1 MTPEQL
7 RQLIAAGESW
17 DVDFKGEERQ
27 HLSGQELV
35 ETVICVAN
43 RRGGEPGW
51 LLVGVEDDGRI
62 TGRSRDTSP
71 ASLTFCECRRSS
83 PAGRALPQ
91 SGRAS
96 AAESTLTDA
105 PANDAR
111 SSAAHSEV
119 GCPSTGS
126 AREPGG
132 GRSARSPRR
141 AQGASTISEPQ
152 PIVAWVRKPPTCV
165 SGGSSPSSR
174 SRTCLNRL
182 LEARQTHSRGPTLFA
197 QWSTSIRLWVV

>member
-17 DVDFKGEERQ
+17 DADFKGEERQ

-43 RRGGEPGW
+43 RRDGEPGW
-51 LLVGVEDDGRI
+51 LLVGAEDDGRI

-71 ASLTFCECRRSS
+71 APPTFCECRRSS
-83 PAGRALPQ
+83 PAGRALPR
-91 SGRAS
+91 SGQAP
-96 AAESTLTDA
+96 AAESTLTGA
-105 PANDAR
+105 LANDAR

-132 GRSARSPRR
+132 GRSARSARR

-152 PIVAWVRKPPTCV
+152 SIVAWVRKPPTCV
-165 SGGSSPSSR
+165 SGGSSSSSR

-182 LEARQTHSRGPTLFA
+182 LEARQRHS
-197 QWSTSIRLWVV
+197 